1 MKRRLRAPVTKPG
14 QLQAY
19 WGRPQPGAKPSVV
32 YAWGGAGA
40 CKAEGRLLSEA
51 LEHLDVF
58 EGKSLVQELEARGYD
73 ISTLRFSISLKQDGA
88 AVS

>member
-1 MKRRLRAPVTKPG
+1 M
-14 QLQAY
+14 
-19 WGRPQPGAKPSVV
+19 
-32 YAWGGAGA
+32 
-40 CKAEGRLLSEA
+40 LSEA